1 MQDNII
7 KYLNEFFKA
16 VCTQKETVRSIN
28 EIESPVIYPAY
39 ILPDQVQCLA
49 EGVRLGVS
57 YAQECHD
64 AYTPISKLH
73 RGCQI
78 EENVQV
84 EQKPE
89 ALNLIVDR
97 RTE

>member
-1 MQDNII
+1 MSSSELFVRGKKQSEVSI
-7 KYLNEFFKA
+7 KSSPRSF
-16 VCTQKETVRSIN
+16 TQRISCRIR
-28 EIESPVIYPAY
+28 
-39 ILPDQVQCLA
+39 VQCLA
-49 EGVRLGVS
+49 EGVQLGVS

-64 AYTPISKLH
+64 AYTLISKSH
-73 RGCQI
+73 CGCQI

-89 ALNLIVDR
+89 ALTLIVDR